1 VDKLGVPMTID
12 AILFDADGVIQR
24 TRGNWREQFAAM
36 LGRDEDLETFVKELF
51 AAERPCLSGA
61 ADFPTQ
67 LRTVLERWRSPTPVE
82 QALQVW
88 TNIEVHADVI
98 ELVGSLRRGGMP
110 VHLASNQH
118 AHRARYMS
126 DELGY
131 GAVFEREFYSCRVGY
146 AKPDTAYFEHILG
159 ELKLPPERVLFI
171 DDVEPNVVA
180 ARSVGISSVH
190 FAANAGAAALDAHL
204 AHHGVWRGRDGR

>member
-1 VDKLGVPMTID
+1 MID

-51 AAERPCLSGA
+51 AVEKPCLSGA
-61 ADFPTQ
+61 ADFPTE
-67 LRTVLERWRSPTPVE
+67 LGGVLERWRSPTPVA

-88 TNIEVHADVI
+88 TNIEVHTDVI
-98 ELVGSLRRGGMP
+98 ELIESLRRGGMP
-110 VHLASNQH
+110 VHLASNQQ

-126 DELGY
+126 AELGY
-131 GAVFEREFYSCRVGY
+131 RSVFDREFYSCRVGH
-146 AKPDTAYFEHILG
+146 AKPDTAYFEHILD

-171 DDVEPNVVA
+171 DDVEANVLS
-180 ARSVGISSVH
+180 ARGVGIRGIH
-190 FAANAGAAALDAHL
+190 FAANAGVVALSAHL
-204 AHHGVWRGRDGR
+204 AQHGVEID

>member
-146 AKPDTAYFEHILG
+146 AKPDTAYFEHVLG
-159 ELKLPPERVLFI
+159 ELKLPPGRVLFI

>member
-1 VDKLGVPMTID
+1 MTID

-36 LGRDEDLETFVKELF
+36 LGRDEDLETFVKALF

-126 DELGY
+126 NELGY

>member
-1 VDKLGVPMTID
+1 MTID

-36 LGRDEDLETFVKELF
+36 LGRDDDLEAFIQESY
-51 AAERPCLSGA
+51 AAEKPCLTGA
-61 ADFPTQ
+61 ADFPMQ
-67 LRTVLERWRSPTPVE
+67 LRAVLERWRSPTPVE

-98 ELVGSLRRGGMP
+98 ELIGSLRRGGMP

-126 DELGY
+126 NELGY

>member
-1 VDKLGVPMTID
+1 MTID

-24 TRGNWREQFAAM
+24 TRGNWRELFAAM
-36 LGRDEDLETFVKELF
+36 LGRDEDLEMFIKELF
-51 AAERPCLSGA
+51 AAEKPCLSGA
-61 ADFPTQ
+61 GDFATQ
-67 LRTVLERWRSPTPVE
+67 LRAVLERWRSPTPVE
-82 QALQVW
+82 EALRVW

-98 ELVGSLRRGGMP
+98 DLIGSLRRSGMP
-110 VHLASNQH
+110 VHLASNQQ

-131 GAVFEREFYSCRVGY
+131 SAVFDREFYSCRVGH
-146 AKPDTAYFEHILG
+146 AKPDTAYFEHILD
-159 ELKLPPERVLFI
+159 ELKLLPERVLFI

-204 AHHGVWRGRDGR
+204 AEHGVRRDRDAR